1 MRAKSPSGS
10 GWGRRGQTLTSCSRP
25 SGHPY
30 GPEERV
36 ALLPS
41 GRPSCRPRFGEA
53 AHAAAHMRL
62 AAARTGR
69 SPAGRDGDAGT
80 LGISITMD
88 VDSHEMLAQ
97 QREAADVLAGVLR
110 W

>member
-1 MRAKSPSGS
+1 
-10 GWGRRGQTLTSCSRP
+10 
-25 SGHPY
+25 
-30 GPEERV
+30 
-36 ALLPS
+36 
-41 GRPSCRPRFGEA
+41 
-53 AHAAAHMRL
+53 MRL